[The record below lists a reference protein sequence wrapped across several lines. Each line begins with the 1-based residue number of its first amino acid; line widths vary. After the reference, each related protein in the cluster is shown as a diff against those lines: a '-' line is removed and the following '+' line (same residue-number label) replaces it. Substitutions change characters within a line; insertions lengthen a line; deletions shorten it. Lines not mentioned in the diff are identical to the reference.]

1 MNKKKVI
8 LSYLLLTVGAIIAAA
23 AIKIVLSP
31 NNILDGGIVG
41 ISIILSKLYRWK
53 LGMLTILFNIPF
65 LLLGFKELGARFLV
79 KASYAMTVFSI
90 ATEFLQGINPVTDD
104 KLLATAFGG
113 LFLGIGVGLVLK
125 AGGCLDGT
133 EILAILITKHLS
145 MSVGQ
150 MVLMFN
156 IVIYSAAGL
165 LFGVDSAMYSLLT
178 YFITSKVMDF
188 VEAGLN
194 QAKAVMII
202 TNDAED
208 MAQTIYN
215 KIGRTVTIM
224 EGSGLISGE
233 KHILYCVV
241 TRVEVAELKDI
252 VHEQD
257 TSAFVTVSD
266 VCEIIG
272 SHIKSNKAKI
282 EV

>member
-8 LSYLLLTVGAIIAAA
+8 LSYLLLTVGAIIAAT

-31 NNILDGGIVG
+31 NNILDGGVVG
-41 ISIILSKLYRWK
+41 VSIILSKLYSWK

-104 KLLATAFGG
+104 KLLATVFGG

-133 EILAILITKHLS
+133 EILAILITKHSS

-150 MVLMFN
+150 MVLVFN

-208 MAQTIYN
+208 MAQN
-215 KIGRTVTIM
+215 N
-224 EGSGLISGE
+224 L
-233 KHILYCVV
+233 
-241 TRVEVAELKDI
+241 
-252 VHEQD
+252 
-257 TSAFVTVSD
+257 
-266 VCEIIG
+266 
-272 SHIKSNKAKI
+272 
-282 EV
+282 